1 MNKYIQLKINY
12 FNDDLNKLI
21 SGYISIFIHIEF
33 FIIVF
38 VYILIKKSKHNLNF
52 SLLNQRKNTLKA
64 AYYTS
69 VKLILHSN

>member
-12 FNDDLNKLI
+12 FNDGLNEII
-21 SGYISIFIHIEF
+21 SGYILIFIHIKF

-38 VYILIKKSKHNLNF
+38 VYILMKKSKHNLNF
-52 SLLNQRKNTLKA
+52 FLLNQRKNTLKA

>member
-12 FNDDLNKLI
+12 FNDGLNELI
-21 SGYISIFIHIEF
+21 SGYILIFIHIEF

-38 VYILIKKSKHNLNF
+38 VYILMKKSKHNLNF
-52 SLLNQRKNTLKA
+52 FLLNQRKNTLKV

>member
-12 FNDDLNKLI
+12 FNDGLNELI
-21 SGYISIFIHIEF
+21 SGYILIFIHIEF

-38 VYILIKKSKHNLNF
+38 VYILMKKSKHNLNF
-52 SLLNQRKNTLKA
+52 FLLNQRKNTLKA